1 MYKDSFPQLPCLK
14 PIISTKIILFNL
26 TPFIP
31 LSFKGEGEEILE
43 RDFAPLLLTPLSLIK
58 GGD

>member
-1 MYKDSFPQLPCLK
+1 MIASPSYLFKADNIYQDY
-14 PIISTKIILFNL
+14 IINL

-43 RDFAPLLLTPLSLIK
+43 RGFAPLLLTPSSLIK
-58 GGD
+58 GRGLGG